1 MKKWEERR
9 SEKNNKGI
17 ERETRKVKGKK
28 GRRRKMGSPKEVRE
42 KRGEKMGGEERGG
55 EARRLRA
62 LSALKKRAAQFFFGT
77 NNGFL

>member
-1 MKKWEERR
+1 MRRGTGRGGGEQERDGRTEGEEGRKDGK
-9 SEKNNKGI
+9 SQGG
-17 ERETRKVKGKK
+17 ERE
-28 GRRRKMGSPKEVRE
+28 KERRE
-42 KRGEKMGGEERGG
+42 KRGGEARGG

>member
-1 MKKWEERR
+1 MA
-9 SEKNNKGI
+9 
-17 ERETRKVKGKK
+17 
-28 GRRRKMGSPKEVRE
+28 SPKEVRE
-42 KRGEKMGGEERGG
+42 KRGEKMGGKERGG